1 MAQFKEY
8 SANDF
13 LYSGY
18 TDEINGEYCNKTD
31 VGWDELIQEAC
42 YTFATGIYINLII
55 NGKTYTVT
63 SEGSGENNINT
74 IKEIADEFTKHT
86 PYNFSYKSIDGNN
99 YLTIDAAK
107 ITFNDAGPNSAITFL
122 GYKEDLAHNKL
133 PFTLPDKI
141 NVTATADYTS
151 QYAFDSS
158 YNMLLN
164 VNKSVD
170 IRAASN
176 KPYYSD
182 KSLVSGL
189 NEAIATPVYVNNLQL
204 VRHLNKK
211 MIGYGES
218 PSESSADIG
227 NCFYKFAYDYN
238 VNRLIVSDLILY
250 SKPTVTST
258 GTSSTLTLTF
268 KVCSTNTTG
277 TVNRTKDYTYT
288 IIKPIESN
296 SDAMSVND
304 VVLTGTVFRKFDY
317 TLDTMVDDNA
327 TPTDST
333 DDTITYNKKKVTAPT
348 VKLGTN
354 TTITGVYENGLFVCY
369 LNNTEIPTFQIAFD
383 SISGNPILMCSG
395 SKYVKITDL
404 SEVSI
409 YYTLPYTKQ
418 ISNTASGGDSTC
430 ETANLN
436 KSLCDN
442 KKSAKT
448 IIDKTQKHPGFDQQ
462 YIDAK
467 GFSDMSVL
475 NIINLGIGII
485 AAVYFIAKTYK

>member
-8 SANDF
+8 SAKDF
-13 LYSGY
+13 LYSEY
-18 TDEINGEYCNKTD
+18 TDEINDASCNKTD
-31 VGWDELIQEAC
+31 VQWDELIQEAC
-42 YTFATGIYINLII
+42 NTFTTGTKSIMI
-55 NGKTYTVT
+55 NGKTYNVT
-63 SEGSGENNINT
+63 IEGPGENKINT
-74 IKEIADEFTKHT
+74 ISEIANQFKIIS
-86 PYNFSYKSIDGNN
+86 PYNFSYNSAGN
-99 YLTIDAAK
+99 YLIIDAAK
-107 ITFNDAGPNSAITFL
+107 ITFNDASPNSASTFL

-141 NVTATADYTS
+141 NVTATADYAS
-151 QYAFDSS
+151 LYAFDSS
-158 YNMLLN
+158 YNINLN
-164 VNKSVD
+164 DNKKVD

-296 SDAMSVND
+296 SAAMSVND
-304 VVLTGTVFRKFDY
+304 VVLDGTVFCKFDY
-317 TLDTMVDDNA
+317 TSDTTVVKKNLTS
-327 TPTDST
+327 TPPVPE
-333 DDTITYNKKKVTAPT
+333 DTITYNKKKVTAPT
-348 VKLGTN
+348 VRLGTN

-383 SISGNPILMCSG
+383 SIDGNPILMCSG

-418 ISNTASGGDSTC
+418 ITGDQDGSASEPC
-430 ETANLN
+430 ETANRN

-442 KKSAKT
+442 KKSART
-448 IIDKTQKHPGFDQQ
+448 IMDKTQKHPGFDQQ

>member
-8 SANDF
+8 SAKDF

-18 TDEINGEYCNKTD
+18 TDEINDAYCNKTD
-31 VGWDELIQEAC
+31 VQWDELIQEAC
-42 YTFATGIYINLII
+42 NTFTTGNAISLKI
-55 NGKTYTVT
+55 NGKDYTVT
-63 SEGSGENNINT
+63 TNDTINT
-74 IKEIADEFTKHT
+74 ISKIANQFKIIS
-86 PYNFSYKSIDGNN
+86 PYNFSYNSAGN
-99 YLTIDAAK
+99 YLIIDAAK
-107 ITFNDAGPNSAITFL
+107 ITFNDASANSANSASTFL
-122 GYKEDLAHNKL
+122 GYTENSVLNKL
-133 PFTLPDKI
+133 PYTFPGKI
-141 NVTATADYTS
+141 NVTATADYAS
-151 QYAFDSS
+151 LYAFDLS

-164 VNKSVD
+164 VDKLVD

-227 NCFYKFAYDYN
+227 NCFYKFAYDYSTSK
-238 VNRLIVSDLILY
+238 LIVSDLILY

-258 GTSSTLTLTF
+258 GTSSTLTIT
-268 KVCSTNTTG
+268 VCSTNTTG
-277 TVNRTKDYTYT
+277 TVNRTTDYPY
-288 IIKPIESN
+288 IITPPKEHV
-296 SDAMSVND
+296 SDKATSVND
-304 VVLTGTVFRKFDY
+304 VVFTGTVFRKFDY
-317 TLDTMVDDNA
+317 TLDTTLVKKDL
-327 TPTDST
+327 TLIPPVT

-348 VKLGTN
+348 VRLGTN

-383 SISGNPILMCSG
+383 SISGDPILMCSG

-418 ISNTASGGDSTC
+418 ITGDQDGSASEPC
-430 ETANLN
+430 ETANRN

-442 KKSAKT
+442 KKSART
-448 IIDKTQKHPGFDQQ
+448 IMDKTQKHPGFDQQ